1 MSLSSKLNILN
12 LPFLNSELALKNY
25 DRAEPTDLRE
35 GSRALRYREEGCTAR
50 DLEGYEKNCPRKRV
64 TGGSGSDYYRI
75 PAKVLCPIFTGKRLH
90 EVLKVCLPG

>member
-50 DLEGYEKNCPRKRV
+50 DLEG
-64 TGGSGSDYYRI
+64 
-75 PAKVLCPIFTGKRLH
+75 
-90 EVLKVCLPG
+90 